1 MKEGRM
7 NDMDVQPIAPIERPE
22 NLVVA
27 GENGG
32 YEAVRFNAM
41 KHGVLSR
48 LTVLAHENH
57 AEFDDLL
64 AALLNEHKPTA
75 MTERHLVEEL
85 AAIIWRKRRVLLAEG
100 AAINRGLRSVTHT
113 QSDSPI
119 PASAPFESE
128 LSKDGA
134 DLPDL
139 LNASAD
145 DITERLRFA
154 ELDLAATRKA
164 AAILQKG
171 GARAYSRALRE
182 LLTESHECWDAQVR
196 DEEYEPNAEGLADF
210 IEAILEPVC
219 VRAEL
224 EMRFASAI
232 KRQTIGEGLQANR
245 LLSLNRYETHL
256 DRKFERTLAMI
267 LKLKDLRRA

>member
-1 MKEGRM
+1 M
-7 NDMDVQPIAPIERPE
+7 NVLDMQLIAPTERPE
-22 NLVVA
+22 NLVAA

-32 YEAVRFNAM
+32 YESVRFNAM

-48 LTVLAHENH
+48 LTALAHENH
-57 AEFDDLL
+57 DEFDDLL
-64 AALLNEHKPTA
+64 AALLDEHKPMA

-100 AAINRGLRSVTHT
+100 AAINRGLRSVTHA

-128 LSKDGA
+128 LSKEGA

-145 DITERLRFA
+145 DIAERLRFA
-154 ELDLAATRKA
+154 ELDLAATRTA
-164 AAILQKG
+164 AATLDKG
-171 GARAYSRALRE
+171 GVRAYSKALRE
-182 LLTESHECWDAQVR
+182 LLTESQECWDAHVR
-196 DEEYEPNAEGLADF
+196 DEDYEPSGEGLADF
-210 IEAILEPVC
+210 IEAILAPVC

-245 LLSLNRYETHL
+245 LLSLNRYETHRG
-256 DRKFERTLAMI
+256 RKLERTLAML
-267 LKLKDLRRA
+267 LKLKDLRHA